1 MRLSGFQSVC
11 VCVCERETERDD
23 DTCTA
28 CYTHIHVDT
37 PSLSYAPC
45 VNQSW
50 RKNPQSHPKIFP
62 YARDEKTKS
71 EKKKNFS
78 PRTPFL
84 SPARTS
90 PSGRTK
96 IADCQTFTGALEAGV
111 DNAVIMGSHSS

>member
-1 MRLSGFQSVC
+1 MDMQKSLRVWAPSSSAAASYCSFVS
-11 VCVCERETERDD
+11 
-23 DTCTA
+23 
-28 CYTHIHVDT
+28 HVDT

-62 YARDEKTKS
+62 YARDEQTKS

-84 SPARTS
+84 FPARTS
-90 PSGRTK
+90 PSRSHCSFRLPLSNEFSHAH
-96 IADCQTFTGALEAGV
+96 IA
-111 DNAVIMGSHSS
+111 